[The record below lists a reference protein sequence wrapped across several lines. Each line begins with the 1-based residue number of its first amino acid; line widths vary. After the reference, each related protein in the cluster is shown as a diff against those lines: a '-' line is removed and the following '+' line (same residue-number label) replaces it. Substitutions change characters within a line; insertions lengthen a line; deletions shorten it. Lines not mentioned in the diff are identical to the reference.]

1 MQQVRSLFC
10 VSFCLFKD
18 LLRGSKLKLGFLGVA
33 ELRSWP
39 CSERKALNVPGHAQQ
54 RERRL
59 DRMVLESNFD
69 LSEGICSDFDIVE
82 MENLKREVA
91 EQFEE

>member
-1 MQQVRSLFC
+1 
-10 VSFCLFKD
+10 
-18 LLRGSKLKLGFLGVA
+18 
-33 ELRSWP
+33 
-39 CSERKALNVPGHAQQ
+39 
-54 RERRL
+54 
-59 DRMVLESNFD
+59 MVLESNFD